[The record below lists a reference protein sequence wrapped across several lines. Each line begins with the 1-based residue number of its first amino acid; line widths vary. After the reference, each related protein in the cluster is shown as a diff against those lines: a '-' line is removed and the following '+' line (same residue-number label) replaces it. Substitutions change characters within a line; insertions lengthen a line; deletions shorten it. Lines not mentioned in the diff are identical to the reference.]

1 MLTSINPATL
11 ETIAQYPEDTSIQ
24 IQEKL
29 DHAAL
34 GQQNWQ
40 KLSLSEKCQ
49 YLYQLADHLEQN
61 ATKYGTIATVEMGK
75 PLNQSI
81 AEVEKCAKS
90 LRYYADHAA
99 QLLAPELVT
108 TEHEESF
115 VSFEPLGTVLTIM
128 PWNFPYWQVYRAMG
142 PILIAGNSMIL
153 KHASNVTGCALAIQE
168 AMDTVGF
175 PQYTFQTI
183 VAPSSALE
191 AVYAH
196 PQIQAVAFTGS
207 TAAGKKVAAAAGS
220 YIKKQVLELGGSDAY
235 IICEDANIEKAVN
248 SLTQSRLNNT
258 GQSCI
263 GAKRFIVLD
272 SIKESFISKL
282 KAQFEAAQFAD
293 PMTSPALG
301 AMASI
306 AFRNELHEQVQD
318 SIQAG
323 AALICG
329 GYIPQANGAFYPAT
343 ILSDVK
349 KGMRAYHEEMFG
361 PVATVIIAE
370 SLAEA
375 ITIFNDT
382 PFGLGGGI
390 FTADTALAKELAM
403 KQLHSGSIAVNH
415 CVSSDPRLPFGGI
428 KESGY
433 GRELSQYGL
442 REFVNIKTITI
453 N

>member
-11 ETIAQYPEDTSIQ
+11 ETIAQYPEDTAIQ

-29 DHAAL
+29 SQAAL
-34 GQQNWQ
+34 GQKNWQ
-40 KLSLSEKCQ
+40 SLTLVEKCQ
-49 YLYQLADHLEQN
+49 LIHKLADHLDQN
-61 ATKYGTIATVEMGK
+61 AKKYGIIATEEMGK

-90 LRYYADHAA
+90 LRYYADNAA
-99 QLLAPELVT
+99 QLLTPEVVE

-115 VSFEPLGTVLTIM
+115 VSFEPLGTVLAIM
-128 PWNFPYWQVYRAMG
+128 PWNFPYWQVYRALG
-142 PILIAGNSMIL
+142 PVLIAGNSMIL

-168 AMDTVGF
+168 AMDSVGF
-175 PQYTFQTI
+175 PLYTFQTI
-183 VAPSSALE
+183 TAPSSALQ

-196 PQIQAVAFTGS
+196 PQIQAVTFTGS

-220 YIKKQVLELGGSDAY
+220 FIKKQVLELGGSDAY
-235 IICEDANIEKAVN
+235 IICDDAAISSAVK

-263 GAKRFIVLD
+263 GAKRFIVLE
-272 SIKESFISKL
+272 SIKESFLAQL
-282 KAQFEAAQFAD
+282 KVLFDAASFAD
-293 PMTSPALG
+293 PLESPAIG

-306 AFRNELHEQVQD
+306 AFRDELHEQV
-318 SIQAG
+318 IATINAG
-323 AALICG
+323 ATLICG
-329 GYIPQANGAFYPAT
+329 GYVPQEKGAFYPAS

-349 KGMRAYHEEMFG
+349 KGMRAYDEELFG
-361 PVATVIIAE
+361 PVATVIIAKNLE
-370 SLAEA
+370 EA
-375 ITIFNDT
+375 IEIFNDT

-390 FTADTALAKELAM
+390 FTANKSLAKELAM
-403 KQLHSGSIAVNH
+403 KQLNSGSIAVNH
-415 CVSSDPRLPFGGI
+415 CVSSDPRLPFGGV

-433 GRELSQYGL
+433 GRELSHYGF